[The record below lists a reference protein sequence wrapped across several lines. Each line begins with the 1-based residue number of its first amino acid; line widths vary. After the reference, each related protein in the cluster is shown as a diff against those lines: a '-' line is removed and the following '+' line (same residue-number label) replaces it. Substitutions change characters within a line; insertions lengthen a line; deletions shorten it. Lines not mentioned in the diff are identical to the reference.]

1 MDQKLYRRHLAAK
14 RSKHSFN
21 ASAAEE
27 AKWFQPGYDYTGQQV
42 TTPFG
47 KYWKN
52 EKFVTTTIAGQLHG
66 DFKTPYA
73 FHRKRTLNEG
83 TAFIGGH
90 LRQVDKRGTVYMIP
104 GYGHSPVKDG
114 EWMGGESSAVN
125 SVLTSVM
132 TEAANAMAEK
142 IIDGFPSW
150 DALTD
155 LAELKET
162 LGFLREGTTRLKDIT
177 LGCLTRNPK
186 LVLSAFKVR
195 PTKKRVRHVRKVI
208 DINRFEV
215 GNTSEAAVRSAAD
228 LWLAYR
234 YGLMPLLYSA
244 EDAINAVHTP
254 KSPFEQTHQVTFKDK
269 MSLRNQTYSS
279 NGGGAAG
286 GGILYDVTVKRT
298 LEYSYRLR
306 ATVSYRDSLMNRLG
320 LNAWTIP
327 KTLWEIVPF
336 SFVVDWFYDL
346 GGWFSRLNLG
356 NLVASMKVLGTLK
369 DRCLETVFI
378 SNFRP
383 VSTLY
388 KDTWIPSFSA
398 GAVAKSEC
406 RDFRRQLVTIAAN
419 PPKLQWGI
427 DRWKRELDSISL
439 AIGFVKN
446 PTLRGKSS

>member
-14 RSKHSFN
+14 RKTHSFN

-27 AKWFQPGYDYTGQQV
+27 AKWFQPGYNYTGQQV

-47 KYWKN
+47 NYYRN
-52 EKFVTTTIAGQLHG
+52 EKYVTTTIASQPHG
-66 DFKTPYA
+66 DFKSPYGY
-73 FHRKRTLNEG
+73 HRKRVLNQG
-83 TAFIGGH
+83 NAFIGGH
-90 LRQVDKRGTVYMIP
+90 IKQTATNGTVYMRSC
-104 GYGHSPVKDG
+104 YGTAAIRDG
-114 EWMGGESSAVN
+114 EWMGGEGSAVS

-132 TEAANAMAEK
+132 AEAANAMAEK

-186 LVLSAFKVR
+186 MVLSAFKVR
-195 PTKKRVRHVRKVI
+195 PTKKRVRHVNTVVDKH
-208 DINRFEV
+208 RFAV

-234 YGLMPLLYSA
+234 YGFMPLLYSA

-254 KSPFEQTHQVTFKDK
+254 KSPFEQTHQVTFKGK
-269 MSLRNQTYSS
+269 LNLKSQTITS
-279 NGGGAAG
+279 GGGGSG
-286 GGILYDVTVKRT
+286 GSYLKFDVTTKRT

-356 NLVASMKVLGTLK
+356 NLVASMKVVGTLK
-369 DRCLETVFI
+369 DRCLETVYLG
-378 SNFRP
+378 NFRP
-383 VSTLY
+383 SSTLF
-388 KDTWIPSFSA
+388 KDVWIPSFSA
-398 GAVAKSEC
+398 GAVKTSEC
-406 RDFRRQLVTIAAN
+406 RDFRRQLVNITAN

-446 PTLRGKSS
+446 PTTRGIP